1 MWTEGRPTLA
11 QKVLTIK
18 ADEGI
23 AQEVSIVED
32 RKRKIQGRSEEFIMG
47 ILWKEEGF
55 MKKLNL
61 FAVLAFFLIFSI
73 SAFPQSK
80 ETGAISGAVAD
91 QQGAPIPGVT
101 VTVSGPNLMGIRSA
115 ITEADGTYRFPALP
129 PGEYVIRAEL
139 DGFKTIVRENI
150 RLTTTTRLTIDIA
163 MEQSAIEEEVTVVAQ
178 APTVDVKSS
187 ETASLTLSDEILRN
201 IPYSQFSADIVT
213 LAPGV
218 SADNVAYG
226 ASSNTGIA
234 YSMDGVNVADPE
246 AGSAWVFLDH
256 NIVEEAKIMGIGL
269 PAEYGNFT
277 GVIFNIV
284 TKSGGNQLSGHF
296 ELDFQG
302 ASDAWPHGFWQ
313 SDNNG
318 AYIKDF
324 PGLTSPLQELLD
336 LSGHLGGPIMKDKLW
351 FYAGLQWYRDQ
362 SYPTGF
368 AEPLDYKEPHSFLKL
383 TSQVSPKTNLMASL
397 EVDAYNGIN
406 RSVFG
411 FDHTELSLN
420 TTLTQKSPEVVGNF
434 TLTQIF
440 GSKSFLDLKAAFF
453 WGYYYLDPEMGMETP
468 GRFLQD
474 QNKWVDNAYHYGYY
488 DRTRFQ
494 VNASYTHYVE
504 DFIAGDHDFK
514 FGVEAERSFVR
525 NRFGYTGSNHTYYID
540 YAQGEPYLAYQ
551 YEGYDTN
558 TYYIRLEGFLQDSW
572 QITPRL
578 NINAGLRLSQ
588 NWGTVKDVDGVVFN
602 TFRLAPRVGFTFDIF
617 GDKTT
622 VLKAHY
628 GQFTEAMLTSYHTN
642 LNPSSAFSDFIAY
655 KWDGAAYVEDYRIV
669 PENKYKMADGIKHPY
684 MNQFTVG
691 LERELFKDAS
701 VGVSYINRAWKNII
715 GTYNLKSDFE
725 PYEIFVPEMN
735 RGYQIFQQTE
745 DTVGLTEYVI
755 ANIAKGMPWISVN
768 PHRKYWGLEF
778 LFNKRFSNRWQLLL
792 SYVYSKAAGTMDNE
806 FGHDVGWSERDGLTT
821 ADPNYWINA
830 EGNSTYDPTHMLKI
844 QGTYVLPLDISFNAY
859 FRAIT
864 GNAWTTRYRTDYLN
878 QGRVTFYAE
887 PRGSNHHDIAK
898 ILDVRLEKVF
908 NLAKRYRLGVLLDAF
923 NVFNSNTITNWAS
936 RIGYDYIPGSY
947 ASSQG
952 HELYDIVTPRQFRV
966 GVRLMF

>member
-1 MWTEGRPTLA
+1 
-11 QKVLTIK
+11 
-18 ADEGI
+18 
-23 AQEVSIVED
+23 
-32 RKRKIQGRSEEFIMG
+32 
-47 ILWKEEGF
+47 
-55 MKKLNL
+55 MKKAIL
-61 FAVLAFFLIFSI
+61 FAVIALLLIFSFGF
-73 SAFPQSK
+73 SQSK
-80 ETGAISGAVAD
+80 ETGAISGVVTDA
-91 QQGAPIPGVT
+91 QGSPLPGVT
-101 VTVSGPNLMGIRSA
+101 VTVSSPNLMGTRSA
-115 ITEADGTYRFPALP
+115 VTEADGTYRFPALP
-129 PGEYVIRAEL
+129 PGDYTVKAEL
-139 DGFKTIVRENI
+139 AGFNTVLRENI
-150 RLTTTTRLTIDIA
+150 RLTTTTRLTVDIA
-163 MEQSAIEEEVTVVAQ
+163 MEQSALEEEVTIIAQ
-178 APTVDVKSS
+178 APTVDVKSA
-187 ETASLTLSDEILRN
+187 ETASVTLSSEILRN
-201 IPYSQFSADIVT
+201 IPFSQFSADIVT

-256 NIVEEAKIMGIGL
+256 NIVEEAKVMGIGL

-318 AYIKDF
+318 EYVKDF
-324 PGLTSPLQELLD
+324 PALTSPLQELLD
-336 LSGHLGGPIMKDKLW
+336 LSGHLGGPIKKDKLW

-368 AEPLDYKEPHSFLKL
+368 AEPLDYKEPHSFFKL
-383 TSQVSPKTNLMASL
+383 TSQLSPKTNVMASV
-397 EVDAYNGIN
+397 EFDAFNGIN
-406 RSVFG
+406 RAPFAY
-411 FDHTELSLN
+411 DHTELSLN
-420 TTLTQKSPEVVGNF
+420 TTLTQTSPEVVGNF

-453 WGYYYLDPEMGMETP
+453 WGYYYLDPEMGMDTP
-468 GRFLQD
+468 AHFLLD

-525 NRFGYTGSNHTYYID
+525 NRFGYTGPNHTYYID

-551 YEGYDTN
+551 YEGYDLN
-558 TYYIRLEGFLQDSW
+558 TYYTRLEGFAQDSW

-578 NINAGLRLSQ
+578 NINAGIRLSQ
-588 NWGTVKDVDGVVFN
+588 NWGTVKGVEGVVYN
-602 TFRLAPRVGFTFDIF
+602 TFRPAPRLGFTFDIF

-622 VLKAHY
+622 VLKAHF
-628 GQFTEAMLTSYHTN
+628 GQFTEAMLSAYHDRM
-642 LNPSSAFSDFIAY
+642 NPASAVSDWISL
-655 KWDGAAYVEDYRIV
+655 KWDGEKYVEQYRVVHENLYRI
-669 PENKYKMADGIKHPY
+669 ADGIKHPY

-701 VGVSYINRAWKNII
+701 FSVSYINRDWKNII
-715 GTYNLKSDFE
+715 GIYDLKAQYNPVE
-725 PYEIFVPEMN
+725 VYVPELDKTFTIYE
-735 RGYQIFQQTE
+735 RTADSLESY
-745 DTVGLTEYVI
+745 EYVI
-755 ANIAKGMPWISVN
+755 DNIKEGQPWISAN
-768 PHRKYWGLEF
+768 PYRKYWGLEF
-778 LFNKRFSNRWQLLL
+778 LFNKRFSNKWQLLF

-806 FGHDVGWSERDGLTT
+806 FGHDVGYSDRDSLTT

-830 EGNSTYDPTHMLKI
+830 DGNSTYDPTHMLKI

-864 GNAWTTRYRTDYLN
+864 GNAWTTRYRTNYFN

-908 NLAKRYRLGVLLDAF
+908 NLANRYRLGVIVDAF
-923 NVFNSNTITNWAS
+923 NVFNANTITDWAS
-936 RIGYDYIPGSY
+936 RIGYDFMPGEYPST
-947 ASSQG
+947 QG
-952 HELYDIVTPRQFRV
+952 HVLYDIVTPRQFRL